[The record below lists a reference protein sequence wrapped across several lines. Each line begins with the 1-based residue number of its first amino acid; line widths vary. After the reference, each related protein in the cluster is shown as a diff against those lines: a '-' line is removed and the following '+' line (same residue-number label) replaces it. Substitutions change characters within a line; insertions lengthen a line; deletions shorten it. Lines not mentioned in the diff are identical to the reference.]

1 MDPTLKQY
9 IFHKSLLNE
18 GKNWVILSVVL
29 LTFFIASL
37 LGWGVLTTNVSAW
50 DILSLT
56 VISGLGSVIGY
67 FILSFLDRERK
78 LGGIHFL
85 IILSVMLL
93 FGPVAA
99 YFNNIDP
106 ATRLF
111 TVGFYEEGMKILP
124 VVLLAIFLPNVV
136 RSKKDGIILGAL
148 AGMAFNIIELAA
160 YIAQTPDT
168 TPILQALYTHLT
180 RLGIWGFDGHVIWSA
195 IAGLGVGYM
204 AESTKTGFAKWK
216 TFIVY
221 YVAVAVAHS
230 AFDLGAMLIGMV
242 PVALVSGLIR
252 NIPLEVLVTSFRID
266 NTKAMSP
273 AILDGMRY
281 MHFLYN
287 AIFIVILVK
296 QYRRSYAWEKR
307 IQNEE
312 LSSEQRD
319 VVTDEEKE
327 LVNKEKFFFKRK
339 YAAMKSNV
347 GKEIVF
353 YQNLLAIQKHAEK
366 GQTPSHLVD
375 SIRDHIRALRAR

>member
-1 MDPTLKQY
+1 
-9 IFHKSLLNE
+9 
-18 GKNWVILSVVL
+18 
-29 LTFFIASL
+29 
-37 LGWGVLTTNVSAW
+37 
-50 DILSLT
+50 
-56 VISGLGSVIGY
+56 
-67 FILSFLDRERK
+67 
-78 LGGIHFL
+78 
-85 IILSVMLL
+85 
-93 FGPVAA
+93 
-99 YFNNIDP
+99 
-106 ATRLF
+106 
-111 TVGFYEEGMKILP
+111 
-124 VVLLAIFLPNVV
+124 
-136 RSKKDGIILGAL
+136 
-148 AGMAFNIIELAA
+148 MAFNIIELAA

-216 TFIVY
+216 TFIIC

-296 QYRRSYAWEKR
+296 QYRRSYAWEK
-307 IQNEE
+307 Q
-312 LSSEQRD
+312 
-319 VVTDEEKE
+319 
-327 LVNKEKFFFKRK
+327 
-339 YAAMKSNV
+339 
-347 GKEIVF
+347 
-353 YQNLLAIQKHAEK
+353 IQKRGTLFRTK
-366 GQTPSHLVD
+366 
-375 SIRDHIRALRAR
+375 RYRNR